1 MLLSLAFVSNCKH
14 EGVKINGINHYNFSL
29 NSCVDGISSF
39 LSRYRWYDVDFSMA
53 DPLRFGL
60 NLGCDFAQKSC
71 YSLGYVFMYT
81 CKICLSILYILQKM
95 SSLSV
100 LYVLKYID

>member
-14 EGVKINGINHYNFSL
+14 EGVKINGINHYYNNFIL
-29 NSCVDGISSF
+29 NSCMDGISSF
-39 LSRYRWYDVDFSMA
+39 LSHYRWYDVDFSMA

-71 YSLGYVFMYT
+71 YSFGYVLMYT
-81 CKICLSILYILQKM
+81 CIYVCLFCTSFK
-95 SSLSV
+95 
-100 LYVLKYID
+100 K